1 MAARYILRITVFT
14 RHASANV
21 EHRSDTSVSEGN
33 FGFWDELKIFLL
45 LFLLDLIETTMRKSQ
60 KWRLLQKVLN

>member
-1 MAARYILRITVFT
+1 MAEMAARYILRITVFT

-21 EHRSDTSVSEGN
+21 EHRSDTSVLESW
-33 FGFWDELKIFLL
+33 GFWDELKIFLL

-60 KWRLLQKVLN
+60 K